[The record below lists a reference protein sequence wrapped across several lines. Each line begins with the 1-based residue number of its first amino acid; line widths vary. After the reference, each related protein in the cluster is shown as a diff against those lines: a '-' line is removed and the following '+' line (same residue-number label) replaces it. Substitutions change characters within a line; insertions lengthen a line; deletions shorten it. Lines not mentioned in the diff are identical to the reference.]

1 MKMRQIC
8 CKFETVLT
16 VLYLKPT
23 MKNEA
28 KFCLPSPPPNIWQI
42 EVEEGRGEG
51 WRVLEGFMSSE
62 FICKLHHG

>member
-1 MKMRQIC
+1 MKKRQIC
-8 CKFETVLT
+8 CKFKN
-16 VLYLKPT
+16 VLYLKPA

-42 EVEEGRGEG
+42 EVEGGRG

>member
-1 MKMRQIC
+1 M
-8 CKFETVLT
+8 
-16 VLYLKPT
+16 YLFKVC
-23 MKNEA
+23 NEA

-42 EVEEGRGEG
+42 EVEGRG